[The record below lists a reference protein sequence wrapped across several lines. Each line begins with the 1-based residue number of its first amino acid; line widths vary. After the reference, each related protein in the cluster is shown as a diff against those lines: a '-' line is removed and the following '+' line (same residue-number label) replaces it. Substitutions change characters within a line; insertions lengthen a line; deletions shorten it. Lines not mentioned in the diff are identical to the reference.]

1 MSRKKRDYRRRVSP
15 DPKYNSP
22 VLAKFVN
29 KVMRGGKKSVAQR
42 LVYEALDILAQETG
56 ESQLRAF
63 EVVLKNVR
71 PLMEVR
77 SRRVGGSTYQVPVEV
92 KPDRSVALAV
102 RWIITNSRSRS
113 GVSFVDALSKELID
127 SYKNTG
133 ASIKK
138 REDTHKMAEANKAF
152 AHFKW

>member
-1 MSRKKRDYRRRVSP
+1 MSRKKRDYRRKISP

-29 KVMRGGKKSVAQR
+29 KVMRGGKKSIAQR
-42 LVYEALDILAQETG
+42 VVYEALDVLAQETG
-56 ESQLRAF
+56 ENQLRAF

-113 GVSFVDALSKELID
+113 GMSFVTALSKELVD

>member
-1 MSRKKRDYRRRVSP
+1 MSRKKRDYRRRISP
-15 DPKYNSP
+15 DPKFNSP

-29 KVMRGGKKSVAQR
+29 KVMLGGKKSVAQR
-42 LVYEALDILAQETG
+42 VVYEALDLLAKETG
-56 ESQLRAF
+56 ENQLRAF
-63 EVVLKNVR
+63 EIVLKNVR

-102 RWIITNSRSRS
+102 RWIINNSRSRS
-113 GVSFVDALSKELID
+113 GMSFVDALSKELID